1 MKNIILDTLFFLV
14 AITAH
19 AQLTNWQNISSNNF
33 VMKIIHDQ
41 NYLYVGTKG
50 GGIVLN
56 EVTKITLDPL
66 HDLIWLTNHPRPRSL
81 RRPPE
86 LPQHSSPFYCHS
98 PYYHNHLRFEW
109 QTNRQSQKGHLHQG
123 REEIFEE
130 IIP

>member
-1 MKNIILDTLFFLV
+1 MKNIIINTLFFLV

-66 HDLIWLTNHPRPRSL
+66 HDLIWLTNHPGLGLSVAHLNCHNTAAHSIATPLITTTTYDLSG
-81 RRPPE
+81 RRIANSKRGIYIKE
-86 LPQHSSPFYCHS
+86 GKKYL
-98 PYYHNHLRFEW
+98 
-109 QTNRQSQKGHLHQG
+109 KK
-123 REEIFEE
+123 
-130 IIP
+130 